1 MSPLE
6 DEPILWETLTQL
18 VRQTKESLS
27 FAGPF
32 LGPAF
37 VGSLIRVFSG
47 RYRKKPVSY
56 LLRLIVIST
65 LCGGFLTPLAMH
77 VFSLPVEIAGAT
89 AVFLGITGNDSVDGL
104 ATWARKR
111 FGMDEAATH
120 VEEGQNEHS

>member
-6 DEPILWETLTQL
+6 DEPALWELLGQF
-18 VRQTKESLS
+18 VRQTGESLS
-27 FAGPF
+27 FARPF

-47 RYRKKPVSY
+47 RYRKKPLSY
-56 LLRLIVIST
+56 LIRLVVIST

-111 FGMDEAATH
+111 FGMDETATPA
-120 VEEGQNEHS
+120 EEEQNERA